1 MKGPGPSGRPACTL
15 GCLLCAL
22 GLSRWEALS
31 PGRKGCASQGV
42 VGQLLSPEP
51 LFYKFLIRT
60 QNWDASCPCPQ
71 GSVGTVSLQNMGA
84 ALVGSQ
90 EDSDSRGLSFPKM
103 GTCQKVFM

>member
-1 MKGPGPSGRPACTL
+1 MAARPARSAAC
-15 GCLLCAL
+15 
-22 GLSRWEALS
+22 SVHS
-31 PGRKGCASQGV
+31 VFPGGKRSAQGEKGAHPREWWGSCSHQ
-42 VGQLLSPEP
+42 SHS
-51 LFYKFLIRT
+51 FKFLIRT